1 MDSLLKQQ
9 VESQQRLSSSS
20 CAHADKNREVL
31 AESKSHFGIIAQ
43 NGFKVPLTYVE
54 WTDMPK
60 DMLDY
65 IWEEVKD
72 NTNTPEA
79 YGLHCLKN
87 ISILWKNCKSRG
99 KTRVIMVH
107 AEKNKTS
114 HEQQLPR
121 TSQILF
127 VKKREEV
134 SVYNKLDFEVPNAL
148 CAYHRHCDSQS
159 DCCKASYKVLYNCKI
174 VVAEKSYSEPQF
186 NGPIFQQVK
195 SCEYL

>member
-20 CAHADKNREVL
+20 CAHADKNGEVL

-87 ISILWKNCKSRG
+87 ISILWKNCKSRE

-134 SVYNKLDFEVPNAL
+134 SVYNKLDFEICMYLGHGPSPAHVLQQKSSRSREMVQQELNYL
-148 CAYHRHCDSQS
+148 QSNYS
-159 DCCKASYKVLYNCKI
+159 DCNANI
-174 VVAEKSYSEPQF
+174 V
-186 NGPIFQQVK
+186 N
-195 SCEYL
+195 